1 MTDDIELRLS
11 AALNARTS
19 HITAAPAGLVR
30 LRQELVTPRRTSSP
44 RIKLVAAAVGVV
56 VVAGIATSLAPDTAM
71 PPDVADGTLD
81 SAPFSAAEHFV
92 AVRDGDNAIV
102 RASDGKVVATVPEAD
117 GRALRHPVLS
127 PDGLRAYGSW
137 STGEGREIGYV
148 DLRSG
153 TSTTLDRSPETTAVS
168 LSADGRTLAYDVITS
183 RSTLVAG
190 GVDTEWALVVLD
202 IGTGRKTTLQ
212 AAPVGTQGLQ
222 FALSPS
228 GDQLAVVPTDLE
240 GPPRPLQLVSSAD
253 PTAFSR
259 PTVVGESLCGSGT
272 GRAIFDQ
279 PRWTARSL
287 YAYYRCGSSST
298 DSGYVS
304 GVATVDVGLPA
315 ARPLMRLPSA
325 SIYLYTALD
334 TAGQST
340 VVTSDESRP
349 GLPLVTIY
357 DAAPDAEGRQVEGVT
372 GLAVPAAQ

>member
-1 MTDDIELRLS
+1 MTDDIEQRLG

-30 LRQELVTPRRTSSP
+30 LRHELVTPRRTGSP
-44 RIKLVAAAVGVV
+44 RIKLLAAAAGVV
-56 VVAGIATSLAPDTAM
+56 VVAGIATSLAPRGAV
-71 PPDVADGTLD
+71 PPDVANGTLG
-81 SAPFSAAEHFV
+81 SAPFAAAEHFV
-92 AVRDGDNAIV
+92 AVLEGDNAIV
-102 RASDGKVVATVPEAD
+102 RASDGKVVAAVPEAD

-137 STGEGREIGYV
+137 STRDGREIGYV

-153 TSTTLDRSPETTAVS
+153 KSTTLDRSPETTAVS

-190 GVDTEWALVVLD
+190 GVETVWALVVLD
-202 IGTGRKTTLQ
+202 LATGRKTSLE
-212 AAPVGTQGLQ
+212 AAPVGAQGLQ

-228 GDQLAVVPTDLE
+228 GDQLAVVPTDVG
-240 GPPRPLQLVSSAD
+240 GPTRPLQLVSSAD
-253 PTAFSR
+253 PAAFSR
-259 PTVVGESLCGSGT
+259 PTTVGETLCGSGA
-272 GRAIFDQ
+272 GRATFDQ
-279 PRWTARSL
+279 PRWTTRSL

-298 DSGYVS
+298 DSEYVS
-304 GVATVDVGLPA
+304 GVATVDLELLA

-334 TAGQST
+334 TAGQNT
-340 VVTSDESRP
+340 LVTSDESRP

-357 DAAPDAEGRQVEGVT
+357 DAAAEAEGRRVEGVT